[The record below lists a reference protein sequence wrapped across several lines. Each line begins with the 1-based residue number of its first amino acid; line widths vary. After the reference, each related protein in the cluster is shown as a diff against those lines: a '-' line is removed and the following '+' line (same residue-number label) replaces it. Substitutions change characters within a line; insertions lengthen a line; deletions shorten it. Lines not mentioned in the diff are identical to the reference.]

1 MKNKFYKLALYCQKF
16 GFIKGLQIIL
26 TSVLGKKNQLVQIR
40 LPNIK
45 HPIFF
50 RRRSSDEY
58 IFQHIFIR
66 EEYNFEVVGV
76 PSTIIDAGANVGF
89 AAIYF
94 ANKFP
99 DATIV
104 CLEPESSNFRLLQK
118 NVALYPNIITIQKGL
133 WSKSTSLQIID
144 TGLDNWGFTVKEC
157 PKDTPGAIDALSIVD
172 IMQQFKFTKLGL
184 VKIDIEGSEKEV
196 LEAENVHSWLSNC
209 ATLAIEL
216 HDRMKP
222 GTSAALFQALQ
233 PYNSSMNIKGE
244 NLIFNF
250 VN

>member
-16 GFIKGLQIIL
+16 GFIQGIKIIL
-26 TSVLGKKNQLVQIR
+26 TAAFGQKNKLTRVMV
-40 LPNIK
+40 PGIK
-45 HPIFF
+45 HPVYF

-66 EEYNFEVVGV
+66 EEYNFDVTTT
-76 PSTIIDAGANVGF
+76 PASIIDAGANVGF

-99 DATIV
+99 NATII
-104 CLEPESSNFRLLQK
+104 CLEPEPGNFKLLQQ
-118 NVALYPNIITIQKGL
+118 NIAPYPNIIPVQKGL
-133 WSKSTSLQIID
+133 WNKTASLQIID
-144 TGLDNWGFTVKEC
+144 TGLDNWGFTVQEC
-157 PKDTPGAIDALSIVD
+157 DKDTPGAIEALSLTD
-172 IMQQFKFTKLGL
+172 IMQQFKLPVLDL

-196 LEAENVHSWLSNC
+196 LEANDLHQWLSTC
-209 ATLAIEL
+209 DTLAIEL

-222 GTSAALFQALQ
+222 GTSKALFRALEPYQAT
-233 PYNSSMNIKGE
+233 MNVKGE

-250 VN
+250 KR

>member
-1 MKNKFYKLALYCQKF
+1 M
-16 GFIKGLQIIL
+16 
-26 TSVLGKKNQLVQIR
+26 SGKKNTLIKVGV
-40 LPNIK
+40 PGIK
-45 HPIFF
+45 HPVYF

-66 EEYNFEVVGV
+66 EEYNFEISDA
-76 PSTIIDAGANVGF
+76 PATIIDAGANVGF

-99 DATIV
+99 DAMII
-104 CLEPESSNFRLLQK
+104 CLEPEPGNFSLLQK
-118 NVALYPNIITIQKGL
+118 NTSLYPNIIPLQKGL
-133 WSKSTSLQIID
+133 WHQSAFLQIID

-157 PKDTPGAIDALSIVD
+157 SPETPGAIEAVSITD
-172 IMQQFKFTKLGL
+172 LMHQYHLKKLGL

-196 LEAENVHSWLSNC
+196 LEAPNLHDWLSHCN
-209 ATLAIEL
+209 TLAIET

-222 GTSAALFQALQ
+222 GTSAALFNAVK
-233 PYNSSMNIKGE
+233 PYTTSMNIKGE

-250 VN
+250 S